1 VLIDGDL
8 RRSTVAA
15 SMGLPAGAGLTDVLA
30 GRAEL
35 TDVLQRAPQ
44 SSNLLVLAAGSVPP
58 NPSEVLGSARM
69 SKLLT
74 DLAKFA
80 TVIIDAPPI
89 LPVTD
94 AAVLTHQA
102 DGALLVVNVGKTT
115 YDLVEKALG
124 SLQKARGRMLGIV
137 LNRVPMRGV
146 NASPYAYAYTRSYT
160 APQGAKGAKP
170 GSGGAKAASPKAPVP
185 VPVADASSI
194 DAFEAL
200 VRDGDMVAGDAA
212 NPRPRARRGQ

>member
-1 VLIDGDL
+1 
-8 RRSTVAA
+8 
-15 SMGLPAGAGLTDVLA
+15 MPAGAGLTDVLA

-115 YDLVEKALG
+115 YDLVEKSLD
-124 SLQKARGRMLGIV
+124 SLQKARGRTLGIV
-137 LNRVPMRGV
+137 LNRIPLRGV

-160 APQGAKGAKP
+160 VARAGDEGLRRAARAAPRP
-170 GSGGAKAASPKAPVP
+170 APP
-185 VPVADASSI
+185 RCPPSRWSSTARPQI
-194 DAFEAL
+194 RSRPSWRE
-200 VRDGDMVAGDAA
+200 GDTVAGDVV
-212 NPRPRARRGQ
+212 NPPPRGRRRG